1 MLVSPLSGRSAGSD
15 ASGFLLVEWTDPGG
29 DTSPERPIAPL
40 HVHHA
45 DDECWY
51 VLEGRLG
58 FLVAGDEVEAGPG
71 DAVFVPAG
79 VAHAYWNAQ
88 DGPTRYLLVVTRRIA
103 DLLHE
108 LHDGE
113 PKDFAAVFRKY
124 DSELL

>member
-1 MLVSPLSGRSAGSD
+1 MLVAPLSGRSAGSD
-15 ASGFLLVEWTDPGG
+15 ESGFVLVEWTDEGG
-29 DTSPERPIAPL
+29 DTSRERPIAPL
-40 HVHHA
+40 HVHRA

-51 VLEGRLG
+51 VLDGRLG
-58 FLVAGDEVEAGPG
+58 FLVDGEELEAAAGDA
-71 DAVFVPAG
+71 AFVPSG
-79 VAHAYWNAQ
+79 VPHAYWNAQ
-88 DGPTRYLLVVTRRIA
+88 DGPTRYLLVIPRRIA